1 MTSTK
6 KTSTAK
12 LADGEAVIN
21 EEMAKKYKE
30 AVKKQQAKLDETA
43 EDKGVITAPNKP
55 GAGGKKKS
63 SLGGT
68 ADNEVI
74 GSAGAE
80 RPAKATP
87 KAGSKKA
94 TVALYSDRN
103 VYWTGVGR
111 IEKGYNIV
119 PKDQAAKWLTRNHVR
134 EATPEEVASEY
145 GA

>member
-1 MTSTK
+1 MTEEVMPAKLVDGEPLISKEQAESYKKTTK
-6 KTSTAK
+6 KKTT
-12 LADGEAVIN
+12 
-21 EEMAKKYKE
+21 KK
-30 AVKKQQAKLDETA
+30 VSETA

-55 GAGGKKKS
+55 GSGGKKKS

-87 KAGSKKA
+87 KAGPKKA

-103 VYWTGVGR
+103 VSWNGVGKL
-111 IEKGYNIV
+111 EKGYNIV
-119 PKDQAAKWLTRNHVR
+119 SKEQAARWLTRNHVR